1 MFSIVINVIQNLQ
14 KRVLSAG
21 IDYGLVYGFIE
32 CLLSL
37 WIDYLG
43 HCTDPPLPIPSFLT
57 EHQGRRLSLLHHL
70 TPLQTSISP
79 YTAQHSEQC
88 SLRYRA

>member
-1 MFSIVINVIQNLQ
+1 MFPIVVKVIQNLQ
-14 KRVLSAG
+14 KSILSAG
-21 IDYGLVYGFIE
+21 IHYGLVYGLIE

-37 WIDYLG
+37 RIDYLG
-43 HCTDPPLPIPSFLT
+43 HCTDPPLPVPSFLT
-57 EHQGRRLSLLHHL
+57 EHQGRRLSFLPHL
-70 TPLQTSISP
+70 APLQTSIST